1 MIMAEFCLDARD
13 WIKIQI
19 QYLIVEHYKKSD
31 HLYSLV
37 HLNWSL

>member
-1 MIMAEFCLDARD
+1 MIMTKEFCLDARD
-13 WIKIQI
+13 WIKIQH
-19 QYLIVEHYKKSD
+19 QIVERYKKSD

>member
-1 MIMAEFCLDARD
+1 MIMAKEFCLDARD
-13 WIKIQI
+13 WIKIQH
-19 QYLIVEHYKKSD
+19 LKVECYKKSD